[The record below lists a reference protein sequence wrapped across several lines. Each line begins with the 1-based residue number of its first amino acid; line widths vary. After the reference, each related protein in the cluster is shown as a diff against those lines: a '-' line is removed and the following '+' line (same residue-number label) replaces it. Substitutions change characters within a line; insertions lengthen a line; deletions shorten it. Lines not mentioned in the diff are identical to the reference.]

1 MIAIHL
7 GVGIDRKTAGAVIAQ
22 ISKGDLAGSAVVTA
36 DDVVNNL
43 VIDPVAIALSSLVCS
58 IVSVL
63 IGLRRELREASAK
76 SKWTADR
83 FEAAL
88 RDELLKLGVVSFR
101 IVELRNFSNLQD
113 GGSCQ
118 VMVEDSASGTVQA
131 FAIRSS
137 GAGYEL
143 SKVA

>member
-22 ISKGDLAGSAVVTA
+22 INQSDLAGSVVVTA

-58 IVSVL
+58 IISVL

-83 FEAAL
+83 FEGAL
-88 RDELLKLGVVSFR
+88 RDELLKLGVASFR

-118 VMVEDSASGTVQA
+118 VRVEDNASGAVQA

-137 GAGYEL
+137 GAGP
-143 SKVA
+143 